1 LEDQAGRRIQ
11 SHFQWWVKEPNK
23 GINYPTLSL
32 RVHYSLNQNLPG
44 QNPFT
49 NSGSDF
55 KLIRRLEIYS
65 FVSSKEITT
74 YKRGVIWGLGGSIYW
89 PVSRINALGAQLE
102 FTNNL
107 VLQELNTR
115 NDVVG
120 SGSVQ
125 IGVAVTNDFPLGK
138 FHISQSFGYYAFQI
152 VNQNFNFYQRYGLTY
167 AITDNFLV
175 GVALRAHGHV
185 ADFLDLRVGWQ
196 WS

>member
-1 LEDQAGRRIQ
+1 
-11 SHFQWWVKEPNK
+11 
-23 GINYPTLSL
+23 
-32 RVHYSLNQNLPG
+32 
-44 QNPFT
+44 
-49 NSGSDF
+49 
-55 KLIRRLEIYS
+55 
-65 FVSSKEITT
+65 
-74 YKRGVIWGLGGSIYW
+74 LGGSIYW